1 MSTTVTY
8 KGNIIATVN
17 NASATLETEGKYLEA
32 KILLTDQTTPIL
44 QTKSVTPTESAQT
57 ITPDV
62 GYDGLGEVDVAAISS
77 TYVGTGVS
85 RQAAQTIHPSS
96 SDQSIAANKYLTGAQ
111 TIKGV
116 TTTNLSADNIKKD
129 VVVQVGDSAD
139 PDRVVSVTGTYE
151 GGGGG
156 SSTTFS
162 GSFITGSTM
171 GATEH
176 FDIPYTGN
184 GYITSLSIFIKGGYM
199 KEPVYSMDAGEG
211 ILCATLIK
219 CDPNAPTYDSPFSF
233 ANGATT
239 FWLHKTGT
247 NNHTSVTDVSTK
259 VTLEVYSSS
268 VALATGNVH
277 RTTKIRSKNRVEYL
291 VWREEGTTYYG
302 WLPNT
307 EYCYVATY
315 SE

>member
-32 KILLTDQTTPIL
+32 KILLTDQTTPVL

-57 ITPDV
+57 ITPDI
-62 GYDGLGEVDVAAISS
+62 GYDGLGEVDVAAVSS

-85 RQAAQTIHPSS
+85 RQAAQTIYPSS
-96 SDQSIAANKYLTGAQ
+96 SDQSIAADKYLTGAQ

-156 SSTTFS
+156 STTTFS
-162 GSFITGSTM
+162 GSFTTSATG
-171 GATEH
+171 GAKEYI
-176 FDIPYTGN
+176 DIPYTGN
-184 GYITSLSIFIKGGYM
+184 GYITALTIFLDGGYQSNTVADRYAIVSKTFVKISNAAPDYTTSNIVKNRASVQM
-199 KEPVYSMDAGEG
+199 VYINSAS
-211 ILCATLIK
+211 T
-219 CDPNAPTYDSPFSF
+219 
-233 ANGATT
+233 ATT
-239 FWLHKTGT
+239 VNSSNNT
-247 NNHTSVTDVSTK
+247 N
-259 VTLEVYSSS
+259 TLSYCSSAITAGQ
-268 VALATGNVH
+268 VAQTIY
-277 RTTKIRSKNRVEYL
+277 IRSKNRVEYL
-291 VWREEGTTYYG
+291 VWGSDASYG
-302 WLPNT
+302 LLPSKKYNWI
-307 EYCYVATY
+307 ATY

>member
-32 KILLTDQTTPIL
+32 KILLTDQTTPVL

-85 RQAAQTIHPSS
+85 RQATQTIYPSS
-96 SDQSIAANKYLTGAQ
+96 SDQSIAANKYLTGTQ

-116 TTTNLSADNIKKD
+116 TTTNLSAENIKKD

-139 PDRVVSVTGTYE
+139 PDRIVSVTGTYE

-156 SSTTFS
+156 GSSNVVTGSFTTPSTGTTDVTLPYS
-162 GSFITGSTM
+162 GSGYPIALQFYLSGGTLNDTILQKSVICGSAVKQDFSKFGTTDRYSVEVFYKSSSSSSGPAAALGVVGGLIVNSM
-171 GATEH
+171 L
-176 FDIPYTGN
+176 PN
-184 GYITSLSIFIKGGYM
+184 GSNVSNIVYIRPDGKTLRFRIK
-199 KEPVYSMDAGEG
+199 AG
-211 ILCATLIK
+211 
-219 CDPNAPTYDSPFSF
+219 
-233 ANGATT
+233 
-239 FWLHKTGT
+239 
-247 NNHTSVTDVSTK
+247 SVTYGLLPEEDYDYV
-259 VTLEVYSSS
+259 VVYSS
-268 VALATGNVH
+268 
-277 RTTKIRSKNRVEYL
+277 
-291 VWREEGTTYYG
+291 
-302 WLPNT
+302 
-307 EYCYVATY
+307 
-315 SE
+315 

>member
-32 KILLTDQTTPIL
+32 KILLTDQTTPVL

-85 RQAAQTIHPSS
+85 RQAAQTIYPSS

-156 SSTTFS
+156 GSSNIVA
-162 GSFITGSTM
+162 GSF
-171 GATEH
+171 
-176 FDIPYTGN
+176 
-184 GYITSLSIFIKGGYM
+184 
-199 KEPVYSMDAGEG
+199 
-211 ILCATLIK
+211 
-219 CDPNAPTYDSPFSF
+219 
-233 ANGATT
+233 TT
-239 FWLHKTGT
+239 PSTGT
-247 NNHTSVTDVSTK
+247 TSVTLPYSGSGHPIALQFYLSGGTTNNTILQNAVICGSAVSQDFSVFGTTYRYSVEVFYK
-259 VTLEVYSSS
+259 NSSSNAGSAAVRGTVGGLIVKSTLPTGANESNIVAIAPDGKTLKFRIKAGSVTYGLLPEEDYDYVVVYSS
-268 VALATGNVH
+268 
-277 RTTKIRSKNRVEYL
+277 
-291 VWREEGTTYYG
+291 
-302 WLPNT
+302 
-307 EYCYVATY
+307 
-315 SE
+315 